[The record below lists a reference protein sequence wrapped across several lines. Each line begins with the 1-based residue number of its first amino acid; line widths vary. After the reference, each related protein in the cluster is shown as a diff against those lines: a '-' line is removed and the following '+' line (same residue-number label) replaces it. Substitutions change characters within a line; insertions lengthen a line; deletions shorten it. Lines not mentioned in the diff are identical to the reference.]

1 VTESPIAER
10 RTAGIALTH
19 FAGRAGDHNGRAM
32 VGSHFVAQRFAQQ
45 LAVDPV
51 VVGSP
56 EPALSVD
63 WEHELSAA
71 MPTLETMSQRY
82 QQIFDDGLTP
92 VTALSRCAVAL
103 STVPVVAAR
112 RPDALVV
119 WFDAHADLNTPDST
133 TTGYLG
139 GLAFSGP
146 MGWWDSGLGS
156 GLRSAHGV
164 LVGVRDVDDEEQR
177 LIDGSDVAWVRIG
190 PGLAQDLNRV
200 VDGRPVYIHIDC
212 DVMEPGI
219 VLTDYSVPNGLSL
232 AQLNGAAE
240 VLTDS
245 EIVGIE
251 IGEFEAEDDATA
263 EQSAADIFT
272 ALRPVLD
279 KLRSGQ
285 EPCQFIVP

>member
-1 VTESPIAER
+1 MTESPIAKR
-10 RTAGIALTH
+10 RTGGLALTH
-19 FAGRAGDHNGRAM
+19 FAGRAGDHNDRAM

-92 VTALSRCAVAL
+92 VTALGRCAVAL
-103 STVPVVAAR
+103 STVPVVAAC

-146 MGWWDSGLGS
+146 MGWWDSGLGA

-177 LIDGSDVAWVRIG
+177 LSDAAWVRIG
-190 PGLAQDLNRV
+190 PGLAQNLRRV
-200 VDGRPVYIHIDC
+200 VDGRPVYLHIDC

-232 AQLNGAAE
+232 AQLAEAAD
-240 VLTDS
+240 VLADS

-251 IGEFEAEDDATA
+251 ISEFEAEDDAAA

-279 KLRSGQ
+279 ELRSGQ
-285 EPCQFIVP
+285 EPCQFIDP